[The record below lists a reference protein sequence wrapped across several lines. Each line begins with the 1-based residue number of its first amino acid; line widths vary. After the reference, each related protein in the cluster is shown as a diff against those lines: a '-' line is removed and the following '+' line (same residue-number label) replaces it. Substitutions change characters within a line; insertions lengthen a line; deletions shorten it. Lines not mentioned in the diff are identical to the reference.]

1 MKNLKLKYIKS
12 FNTKL
17 ANPKFIVLDS
27 SGVKK
32 NTIFLCTETELF
44 SCNLQNEVFDLITDA
59 TGVIS
64 CEYLSLENQIC
75 IATETGEVLLINP
88 ETKSSTEVT
97 FCDGGIEKMVWS
109 PDQEV
114 VAFVTTA
121 RNVVVMTCT
130 FDPISEVKLDDSV
143 FGENEFIT
151 VGWGKKETQ
160 FHGSEGKTA
169 AKQKTDFSVPDN
181 IKELPQDIDIT
192 WREDGQFFAVTFV
205 GPHGRMFKVFDKEG
219 ALKFTSEKMNDLWP
233 AIAWRPSGTWIAVPH
248 KFPNKSTIALFE
260 KNGLRHR
267 EIVLPFQFDVEP
279 VVNLKW
285 NSGSDILAIETRL
298 GGKSVVYLYTIGNY
312 HWYLK
317 QTLRFESTLSAF
329 VWDNRIGEEKTMHVI
344 LENGTFAQYSWNYKI
359 DSNQKELENLT
370 VDDRA
375 LVAVIDGKRLL
386 ITDFRKGIVPPPM
399 SSLEFL
405 CEDYINQCVFLSEP
419 NLKDGII
426 CFLISNA
433 QNDVLLYSLSS
444 SNDIKPCDKFTLPP
458 SNVPLS
464 RHNLI
469 WPCLSDIHFVQNI
482 GAKSKIGLLETF
494 KNTETIVK
502 EVNET
507 ICGLEILDKNHILA
521 HSISGKILKISTLRN
536 ASEAKIF
543 CDPGQLCDKIEYFK
557 RNTVNGVVSLDIH
570 QCLRFNSK
578 TLSTDVTSFH
588 ITENYL
594 VFTQLTVMK
603 FMTLSDW
610 KIINERKIERGAKIV
625 IILPHGS
632 LTILQLP
639 RGNLE
644 AIHPRVLCLE
654 MVGDLLD
661 RKQYHLAMDLVR
673 KQRINLNIICDHDVS
688 QFLLHL
694 KDFLKQI
701 KPQWL
706 NLFLTD
712 LQNEDFTLTMYS
724 SNYSNS
730 ARKYPENFRIENKV
744 AYICDALCKE
754 MCAEGLNHFLLPII
768 TAHVKI
774 GNIEKALEII
784 WEERK
789 KEGDVSADDALKY
802 LLYLVDVNQLYD
814 VALGMYDFGL
824 VLMVAKRSQ
833 KDPREFLP
841 FLNELKVLEENYRK
855 FKIDFHLKRFAKA
868 LCHIS
873 LCGDERFEEALGLVK
888 THNLY
893 RDALSA
899 YRGNTICYKKIAQ
912 AYGDYLRENGKFEN
926 ASIMYERAGLL
937 NQAVTCARHILD
949 WQRCLALTKIEGI
962 FPQEVAMSLVPSL
975 MEHGR
980 HEEAYELLKKY
991 GNNFSEGI
999 SCLMKGNLYLRAIF
1013 ESKIENADL
1022 LNTIIIPDLLS
1033 YKETL
1038 ASNLNA
1044 DKDLFLKQK
1053 SRLLYIRE
1061 KKSKEN
1067 TSDDLDD
1074 SGQIDESDLLS
1085 DTTSM
1090 HSSRYTA
1097 SSRGT
1102 GKTFR
1107 SSKNRRKHERKL
1119 LSLKEGNPFE
1129 DIALIDALHNHI
1141 IKVYEQQAHVRDTCK
1156 ALLEVFEDDHA
1167 RQIQSQYRA
1176 LLILLKDSFDEI
1188 WIPEVMTTAQYI
1200 TGPNIDYAALQNEQR
1215 YAMINP
1221 LKRFKPEPKII
1232 DWQHEVLR

>member
-1 MKNLKLKYIKS
+1 MKNLKLKS
-12 FNTKL
+12 LQTFNTAL
-17 ANPKFIVLDS
+17 SNPKFVVLDS
-27 SGVKK
+27 SGSKK
-32 NTIFLCTETELF
+32 NTVFICTQSELY
-44 SCNLQNEVFDLITDA
+44 SWNLQTESLNLIADI
-59 TGVIS
+59 TGVVS

-75 IATETGEVLLINP
+75 IATEPGEVLLIDP
-88 ETKSSTEVT
+88 ETKTSTEVS
-97 FCDGGIEKMVWS
+97 FCDGGIQKMVWS

-130 FDPISEVKLDDSV
+130 FEPISEVKLDDNL

-169 AKQKTDFSVPDN
+169 AKQKTEFNVPDN
-181 IKELPQDIDIT
+181 IKELPQQVDIT
-192 WREDGQFFAVTFV
+192 WREDGQLFSVTFV
-205 GPHGRMFKVFDKEG
+205 GPQGRMFKVFDKEG
-219 ALKFTSEKMNDLWP
+219 ALKFTSEKLNDLWP

-267 EIVLPFQFDVEP
+267 EIVLPFQFDAEP
-279 VVNLKW
+279 VVSLKW
-285 NSGSDILAIETRL
+285 NAGSDILAIETVL
-298 GGKSVVYLYTIGNY
+298 DGKSVLYLYTIGNY

-317 QTLRFESTLSAF
+317 QTLRFESLLSTY
-329 VWDNRIGEEKTMHVI
+329 VWDNRIGEEKTLFVM
-344 LENGTFAQYSWNYKI
+344 LANGTLARYSWNYKI
-359 DSNQKELENLT
+359 DRFEGNSENVKLI
-370 VDDRA
+370 DRA
-375 LVAVIDGKRLL
+375 LVGVIDGKRILL
-386 ITDFRKGIVPPPM
+386 TDFRKGIVPPPM
-399 SSLEFL
+399 SSFEFV
-405 CEDYINQCVFLSEP
+405 CDDYINQCVFL
-419 NLKDGII
+419 NQLQDGSHW
-426 CFLISNA
+426 FLIINA
-433 QNDVLLYSLSS
+433 QNDLQLYSLSQ
-444 SNDIKPCDKFTLPP
+444 SNEIKPSGKFSLHRGI
-458 SNVPLS
+458 VPLS
-464 RHNLI
+464 NHNFI
-469 WPCLSDIHFVQNI
+469 WPTASNVYFVQSFGVESKITSISIPNMIGTEDVKDIHGIVCGLLSLDSSHI
-482 GAKSKIGLLETF
+482 LVHSIDGKISKIPCS
-494 KNTETIVK
+494 KNKT
-502 EVNET
+502 
-507 ICGLEILDKNHILA
+507 D
-521 HSISGKILKISTLRN
+521 
-536 ASEAKIF
+536 AKTF
-543 CDPGQLCDKIEYFK
+543 CDPGQLCDNMEYFK
-557 RNTVNGVVSLDIH
+557 RNDNSGVISLDIH
-570 QCLRFNSK
+570 QCLRYNSK
-578 TLSTDVTSFH
+578 VLSSDVTSFH
-588 ITENYL
+588 ITNNYL

-603 FMTLSDW
+603 FMRLSDW
-610 KIINERKIERGAKIV
+610 KIVNERKIERGAKIV

-632 LTILQLP
+632 MTILQLP

-654 MVGDLLD
+654 MVGALLD
-661 RKQYHLAMDLVR
+661 RKQYHQAMDLVR
-673 KQRINLNIICDHDVS
+673 KQRINLNIICDHDLP

-694 KDFLKQI
+694 KEFLNQI

-724 SNYSNS
+724 SNYSNV
-730 ARKYPENFRIENKV
+730 ARKHPEGFRIENKV
-744 AYICDALCKE
+744 AHICAALCKE
-754 MCAEGLNHFLLPII
+754 MYAEGLHKFLLPII

-784 WEERK
+784 WEEKK

-824 VLMVAKRSQ
+824 VLIVAKKSQ

-855 FKIDFHLKRFAKA
+855 FKIDFHLKRFGKA
-868 LCHIS
+868 LRHIS
-873 LCGDERFEEALGLVK
+873 LCGEERFEEALGLVK

-899 YRGNTICYKKIAQ
+899 YKENTVCYKKIAH

-937 NQAVTCARHILD
+937 TQAVTCARHVLD
-949 WQRCLALTKIEGI
+949 WQRCLALTKLEGI
-962 FPQEVAMSLVPSL
+962 YPQDIAMSLVPLL

-980 HEEAYELLKKY
+980 HEDAFELLKKY
-991 GNNFSEGI
+991 GHSFSEGI

-1013 ESKIENADL
+1013 ESKTEDADL
-1022 LNTIIIPDLLS
+1022 LDKIIKPDLLS

-1038 ASNLNA
+1038 ASNLNT
-1044 DKDLFLKQK
+1044 DKDLFLKHK
-1053 SRLLYIRE
+1053 SRLLAIRE
-1061 KKSKEN
+1061 KKSIEN
-1067 TSDDLDD
+1067 VCDDLDD

-1141 IKVYEQQAHVRDTCK
+1141 IKVYGLQAHIRDTCK

-1167 RQIQSQYRA
+1167 REIQSQYRA
-1176 LLILLKDSFDEI
+1176 LLLLLKDSFDEI
-1188 WIPEVMTTAQYI
+1188 WSPEVMTTAQYV
-1200 TGPNIDYAALQNEQR
+1200 TGPNIDYATLQNEQR

-1221 LKRFKPEPKII
+1221 LKRFKPEPIII
-1232 DWQHEVLR
+1232 DWQHEILR